1 MGWNSW
7 NHFHCD
13 LSEAIITSTAESLVS
28 SGLQK
33 AGYKY
38 VVLDDCW
45 MNSTRD
51 ANGQYQANSTKFPSG
66 MKALGDKIH
75 SKGLYFGIYS
85 SAGTKTC
92 QGLPGGLGH
101 EVTDAKTYAS
111 WGVDYLKYDNCY
123 NVDGI
128 SALERYTAMSNAL
141 RDAGR

>member
-51 ANGQYQANSTKFPSG
+51 ATGQYQANSTKFPSG

-75 SKGLYFGIYS
+75 SNGL
-85 SAGTKTC
+85 
-92 QGLPGGLGH
+92 
-101 EVTDAKTYAS
+101 
-111 WGVDYLKYDNCY
+111 
-123 NVDGI
+123 
-128 SALERYTAMSNAL
+128 
-141 RDAGR
+141 